1 MQPTL
6 NRNKIF
12 HPSKSSRHYTNEMSD
27 LPVVGAAL
35 RLERIEDFKDWILDQ
50 QRDLELQDPS
60 FDFPSGKWQNK
71 AELWHDAM
79 SGYTG
84 RMGVHGPYDGIA
96 LASRDPEVQSFVQH
110 KLIDCLEF
118 CEAISAS
125 HCVIHSPFHYL
136 GGGVTCHTPTF
147 GLEGMLRS
155 ARETLAPVI
164 EKAESIGC
172 LLVMENIFDRNPAPL
187 RALIDSID
195 SPFLKRSIDTGH
207 AQIAY
212 KSANGASPEF
222 SILEA
227 GADLA
232 HLHLQDTNGE
242 NDYHW
247 TPGLGDINWA
257 GVFDAIAKTKS
268 KPRLIIEV
276 KDVVAAWQYFT
287 DNKLA
292 L

>member
-1 MQPTL
+1 
-6 NRNKIF
+6 
-12 HPSKSSRHYTNEMSD
+12 MSE

-35 RLERIEDFKDWILDQ
+35 RLERIEEFKDWILDQ

-60 FDFPSGKWQNK
+60 LDFPMGQWQAK
-71 AELWHDAM
+71 AEFWRKTM

-96 LASRDPEVQSFVQH
+96 LASRDPEVQEFVQK
-110 KLIDCLEF
+110 KLLDCLDF
-118 CEAISAS
+118 CEAIAAS
-125 HCVIHSPFHYL
+125 HMVIHSPFHYL
-136 GGGVTCHTPTF
+136 GGSVTCHTPTF
-147 GLEGMLRS
+147 GLNGMLKS
-155 ARETLAPVI
+155 TRETLSPII
-164 EKAESIGC
+164 EKAGSIGC
-172 LLVMENIFDRNPAPL
+172 LLVVENIFDHNPVPL
-187 RALIDSID
+187 RALIDSINN
-195 SPFLKRSIDTGH
+195 PFLKRSIDTGH

-227 GADLA
+227 GSDLA

-257 GVFDAIAKTKS
+257 GIFDAIAKTNS
-268 KPRLIIEV
+268 NPRMIIEV
-276 KDVVAAWQYFT
+276 KDVMDAWQYFT
-287 DNKLA
+287 SNGLA
-292 L
+292 Q